1 MLEHPYEDDKTLKLR
16 TADEVSFYFNK
27 YKYDTSILLNIFGNE
42 KSTGRATIAAILT
55 REEVIDMITAL
66 ASAIGLTVDEPPN
79 IEEREDEL
87 PF

>member
-1 MLEHPYEDDKTLKLR
+1 MLEHPYKDNKTLKLK
-16 TADEVSFYFNK
+16 TAGEINFYFNE
-27 YKYDTSILLNIFGNE
+27 YDTGILLNIFGNE
-42 KSTGRATIAAILT
+42 KSTGRATIAATLT
-55 REEVIDMITAL
+55 REEVIEMITAL